1 VKSLS
6 SSQIFELFKK
16 RDSQFWSK
24 RARDRSLFLFHE
36 AAERVPAYK
45 DFLKKNKIKAER
57 IITHEDFQRVPS
69 ITKQNYLRQY
79 SLKDLAWDGH
89 LKKSLV
95 FTSTSGSTGEP
106 FYFPRSEALE
116 WQSSIYHEM
125 FLEIDPANRKKS
137 TLVVVSFGMG
147 VWIGGT
153 ITFRAFQQIAEKR
166 GYPISILTPGINKK
180 EILEGLRR
188 LAPKFDQVI
197 LCGYPPFVKDIIE
210 EGDDYGINWKKLNL
224 KLIFAA
230 EAFSEDFRSY
240 LIKKTGIKN
249 LYTDTM
255 NIYGSADM
263 GTMAEETPISILIR
277 RLSCQSKELHSKL
290 FSLTSRLP
298 TLVQFNPLFINFE
311 TLKGKILCTGDS
323 AVPLIRYD
331 IGDQGDVLT
340 FDQVADIFKKSDRD
354 LNEEIRYHKLGR
366 TVSRLPFVYIYERAD
381 LSTKLYGAI
390 VFPEHVR
397 EALQDSRLTRFLTG
411 KFTMVTK
418 FDSHHNQFLEVNI
431 ELKPKTKPSKVLKYL
446 TQNIILK
453 NLLKR
458 SAEYKNNYNV
468 IPDKVIPR
476 IIFWPYED
484 TLYFKPGIKQN
495 WVKK

>member
-1 VKSLS
+1 MKSAQLTQKVFGFLKSKNS
-6 SSQIFELFKK
+6 S
-16 RDSQFWSK
+16 FWS
-24 RARDRSLFLFHE
+24 REGERRSFFLFRE

-45 DFLKKNKIKAER
+45 DFLKKNKIKVGR
-57 IITHEDFQRVPS
+57 IITREDFQKVPPV
-69 ITKQNYLRQY
+69 TKQNYLRQY
-79 SLKDLAWDGH
+79 PLKDLAWDGH

-106 FYFPRSEALE
+106 FYFPRSESLE
-116 WQSSIYHEM
+116 LQSSIYHEM
-125 FLEIDPANRKKS
+125 FLENDPVNRKKS

-180 EILEGLRR
+180 EIFEGIKR
-188 LAPKFDQVI
+188 LGPKYDQVI

-210 EGDDYGINWKKLNL
+210 EGEDYGIPWKKLNL
-224 KLIFAA
+224 KIIFAA

-240 LIKKTGIKN
+240 LIKKAGIKN
-249 LYTDTM
+249 IYTDTM

-263 GTMAEETPISILIR
+263 GTMAEETPLSILIR
-277 RLSCQSKELHSKL
+277 RLSCQSKELHNNL

-340 FDQVADIFKKSDRD
+340 FNQVMDIFKKSDRD
-354 LNEEIRYHKLGR
+354 LNDEIRYHKLGR
-366 TVSRLPFVYIYERAD
+366 TISRLPFVYIYERAD
-381 LSTKLYGAI
+381 LSTKLY
-390 VFPEHVR
+390 
-397 EALQDSRLTRFLTG
+397 
-411 KFTMVTK
+411 
-418 FDSHHNQFLEVNI
+418 
-431 ELKPKTKPSKVLKYL
+431 
-446 TQNIILK
+446 
-453 NLLKR
+453 
-458 SAEYKNNYNV
+458 
-468 IPDKVIPR
+468 
-476 IIFWPYED
+476 
-484 TLYFKPGIKQN
+484 
-495 WVKK
+495 